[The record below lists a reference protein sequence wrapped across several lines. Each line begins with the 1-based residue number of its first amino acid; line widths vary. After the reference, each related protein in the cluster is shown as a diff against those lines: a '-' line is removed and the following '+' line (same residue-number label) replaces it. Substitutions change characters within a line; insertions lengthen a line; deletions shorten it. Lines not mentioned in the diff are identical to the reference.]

1 MKIAIISSGFL
12 PVVDGVTVTQLYR
25 LQKLSEYGHQ
35 VLLFCPDYSSLTTI
49 YPDWQDYTGQIY
61 PGINVVNLPSTPFA
75 GLDFER
81 NVSQASYK
89 IVLEELEKF
98 QPDLIHVDEP
108 ERLWL
113 GFFKVP
119 GIEYAKR
126 VGIPCVSFF
135 HTNFVEYLEDYL
147 PLPSSLIS
155 GLQFI
160 MKRHRRGIYNSYNAT
175 LVSSRVT
182 ADQLAKTGVKNI
194 IYGQFLGID
203 IDKFSSLIRDPNFFE
218 QKYNLSEVSDKIKL
232 VFLGRLTP
240 DKNWNFTL
248 NALAKFVATIN
259 FDNLALIIV
268 GDGEL
273 KEEIATRLNQLTPNV
288 YFLGRI
294 HPNNI
299 PELLVNSDIHITTS
313 EKETTGLTVLEA
325 FAAGIPVIAP
335 RAGGFLDSVKEGQN
349 SFLYNPGDAED
360 FIKKLKLLIENHN
373 LRQEIGMNA
382 KESVIQ
388 YSWEQAVKNLLK
400 AWEGE
405 IEKKIK

>member
-25 LQKLSEYGHQ
+25 LQKLSEYEHQ
-35 VLLFCPDYSSLTTI
+35 VLLFCPDYSSLYTI
-49 YPDWQDYTGQIY
+49 YPDWQDYIGHIY
-61 PGINVVNLPSTPFA
+61 PHVNVINLPSTPFA

-81 NVSQASYK
+81 NVSQSSYK
-89 IVLEELEKF
+89 IVLEALEKF

-119 GIEYAKR
+119 GIDYAKR

-160 MKRHRRGIYNSYNAT
+160 MKRHRRGIYNSYGAT
-175 LVSSRVT
+175 LVASRVT
-182 ADQLAKTGVKNI
+182 AAQLAKTGVKNI

-203 IDKFSSLIRDPNFFE
+203 TDKFTSVIREPNFFE
-218 QKYNLSEVSDKIKL
+218 QKYHLSGLSDKIKL
-232 VFLGRLTP
+232 VSLGRLTP

-248 NALAKFVATIN
+248 NALAKFAKTID
-259 FDNLALIIV
+259 FDNLALIIA

-273 KEEIATRLNQLTPNV
+273 KEEISTRLNQLTPNV
-288 YFLGRI
+288 YFLSRI
-294 HPNNI
+294 HPNDI

-335 RAGGFLDSVKEGQN
+335 RAGGFIDSVKDSQN
-349 SFLYNPGDAED
+349 GFLYKPNDADD
-360 FIKKLKLLIENHN
+360 FVSKLNLLIENPN
-373 LRQEIGMNA
+373 LRQEMGTKG
-382 KESVIQ
+382 KESIIQ
-388 YSWEQAVKNLLK
+388 YSWEQAIKNLLK
-400 AWEGE
+400 VWEGE
-405 IEKKIK
+405 L